1 MQIKHRYTGDVLF
14 NHFSDSL
21 REAILAAVKA
31 GADLRGADL
40 SDADLSDAY
49 LSGADLRGADLRG
62 ADLSG
67 ADLRGADGL
76 PKPLPA
82 DPVEPYVRQVRS
94 NQERAEKARQRHPE
108 VPVVPDLDRKILA
121 AIDGGMGGLN
131 MSTWHSCET
140 THCRAGWAV
149 HLAGEAGYALEKAL
163 GGSTQRAGTLI
174 YKCSVGYV
182 PHFFASNDAAM
193 ADMRRRAAESE
204 AETGA

>member
-1 MQIKHRYTGDVLF
+1 MQIKHRYTDEVLF
-14 NHFSDSL
+14 DHLSDNL
-21 REAILAAVKA
+21 RQAILAAVNQGA
-31 GADLRGADL
+31 YLIGADLRGAN
-40 SDADLSDAY
+40 LSDAY
-49 LSGADLRGADLRG
+49 LIGAYLRG

-67 ADLRGADGL
+67 ADGL
-76 PKPLPA
+76 PTPLPA

-108 VPVVPDLDRKILA
+108 VPVVPELDRKILT
-121 AIDGGMGGLN
+121 AIDGGTGGLN

-163 GGSTQRAGTLI
+163 GGSTRRAGALI

-204 AETGA
+204 AGTATK